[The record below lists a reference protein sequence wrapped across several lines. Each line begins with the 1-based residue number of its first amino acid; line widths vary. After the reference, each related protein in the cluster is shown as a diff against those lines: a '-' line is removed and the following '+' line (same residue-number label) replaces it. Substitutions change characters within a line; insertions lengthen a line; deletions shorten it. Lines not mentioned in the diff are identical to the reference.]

1 MLCDRLLCAGK
12 LGLCLQQTRN
22 HSQALEHLLPSLQLS
37 QQPLLFERLRS
48 VGECYEALGVYRGA
62 VEYLQKALQQCEAGE
77 VTLTSAVTVSCC
89 VRLCHAVAIL
99 H

>member
-1 MLCDRLLCAGK
+1 MCAGK
-12 LGLCLQQTRN
+12 IGLCLHQTRN

-77 VTLTSAVTVSCC
+77 VTLTSAV
-89 VRLCHAVAIL
+89 RLCRAVSGCRYLAL
-99 H
+99 ALYLML